1 MMTDMELR
9 NCVDKVNLDG
19 YRLNQKY
26 LFIFQLANNRVI
38 KAEDCYLEQQRNIK
52 QLNRTNKKTG
62 N

>member
-26 LFIFQLANNRVI
+26 LFLF
-38 KAEDCYLEQQRNIK
+38 
-52 QLNRTNKKTG
+52 
-62 N
+62 